1 MVLER
6 TFGAAAFAASGT
18 MLGWGAVRGRF
29 DWVIEEVPV
38 RLARLPKVLDG
49 FTIVQISDI
58 HVGVFVRDRELAL
71 GLGLVAR
78 ARPDFIVITGD
89 IVDSDAT
96 YVESPRVDWGS
107 YALVVASCA
116 FRATTITTPAS
127 MQCSEGCRPWA
138 SRS

>member
-1 MVLER
+1 
-6 TFGAAAFAASGT
+6 

-29 DWVIEEVPV
+29 DWIIEEVPV

-78 ARPDFIVITGD
+78 ARPDLIVITGD

-96 YVESPRVDWGS
+96 YVDVAARRLGLLRARCGVVCIPGNHDYYTGVDAVLGGMS
-107 YALVVASCA
+107 AVGIDVLKNG
-116 FRATTITTPAS
+116 
-127 MQCSEGCRPWA
+127 E
-138 SRS
+138 RS